1 MKFLKRVLVIAIALF
16 IAGLVMSNMSGFEIT
31 KNGWVQYAVMAV
43 ILAILNAVLLPILKT
58 LSCGAIILT
67 LGFFSLI
74 LNAFVFW
81 LASVISTNLLGG
93 GITITKFWPAFVGSL
108 IVSLATSIFVR
119 DDNKSTSGN
128 DD

>member
-128 DD
+128 DG

>member
-43 ILAILNAVLLPILKT
+43 ILAILNAVLLPILKI

-74 LNAFVFW
+74 LNALVFW

>member
-1 MKFLKRVLVIAIALF
+1 MKFLKRVLVISIALF

-128 DD
+128 DG